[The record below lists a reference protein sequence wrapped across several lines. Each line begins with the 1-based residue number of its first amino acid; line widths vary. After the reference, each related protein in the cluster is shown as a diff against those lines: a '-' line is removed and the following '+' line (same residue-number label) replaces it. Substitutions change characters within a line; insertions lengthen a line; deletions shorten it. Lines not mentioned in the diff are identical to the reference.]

1 MTGRCYKHS
10 LKISPEN
17 TTLLIE
23 YGTFSYSIH
32 SFCSR
37 LLKQVCTMYNNYL
50 TSACLYFILLHFITL
65 KITNL

>member
-1 MTGRCYKHS
+1 MAGRCYKHS

-23 YGTFSYSIH
+23 YGTFTYSIH

-37 LLKQVCTMYNNYL
+37 LLKQVCT
-50 TSACLYFILLHFITL
+50 CLVL
-65 KITNL
+65 KLGTERFEELQTW

>member
-10 LKISPEN
+10 LKLSPEN

-37 LLKQVCTMYNNYL
+37 LLKQVC
-50 TSACLYFILLHFITL
+50 I
-65 KITNL
+65 KITNLIILHLS

>member
-1 MTGRCYKHS
+1 MAGRCYKHS

-23 YGTFSYSIH
+23 YGTFTYSIH

-37 LLKQVCTMYNNYL
+37 LLKQVFKNIYE
-50 TSACLYFILLHFITL
+50 ILIFFTVEVSIYSFT
-65 KITNL
+65 I

>member
-37 LLKQVCTMYNNYL
+37 LLKQVCTIHNYL
-50 TSACLYFILLHFITL
+50 ISTRLYFILLHFI
-65 KITNL
+65 KK